1 VLLHSRRAKLVKIE
15 QHSAVISF
23 TIFHFH
29 FQIAARPDAL
39 IPQTRLHTKTEWMP
53 MPSNYAGNTV
63 RDPQL
68 YIQFG
73 RIPARSSAVQVANA
87 SENAEALRTGC
98 GHIIGGRCGL

>member
-1 VLLHSRRAKLVKIE
+1 
-15 QHSAVISF
+15 
-23 TIFHFH
+23 
-29 FQIAARPDAL
+29 
-39 IPQTRLHTKTEWMP
+39 